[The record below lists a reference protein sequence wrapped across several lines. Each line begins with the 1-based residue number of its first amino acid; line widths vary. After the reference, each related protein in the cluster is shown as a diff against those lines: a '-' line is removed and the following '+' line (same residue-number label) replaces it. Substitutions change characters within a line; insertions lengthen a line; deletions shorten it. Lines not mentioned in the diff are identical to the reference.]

1 MPHQTSGPGIV
12 DSPQTACQDRAVT
25 IEAVPRSDV
34 VAAERGR
41 ILSSLLSD
49 LTALVDAAIE
59 AMRVEIPAYAAQGEG
74 FFADVRE
81 QVAAHYRTKLTAFLE
96 EREVTLDEVTFIRG
110 AAMRRA
116 RAGLALEHY
125 INAFRVGEKV
135 LWDAIVARAGEH
147 PLGHEAALTL
157 AAPLMR
163 YVDFVTTHAA
173 HAYVEFQQFALAD
186 ADRERRDLLD
196 VLLTGELPA
205 DGPLRRLAEQYG
217 IGADMPTAVV
227 VATARGGGGSEPPH
241 AARAALAAAGTPDA
255 KTLVVVRR
263 SEIVAICAFGLRA
276 DIGAACDQ
284 LDRAYEHLRR
294 EGIELAIGVSALA
307 LGIRDLPRAYHE
319 AREALERV
327 RETGGVAALPRLSPF
342 DYLILRND
350 ETARRLLDP
359 ELRRFLEEDR
369 TRGGV
374 LCETIRAFAG
384 ADLRVRETAER
395 LHVHPNTAQY
405 RLRRIQERTKR
416 NPRRIADLI
425 ELLVAIQLEPS
436 ARG

>member
-1 MPHQTSGPGIV
+1 
-12 DSPQTACQDRAVT
+12 VT

-49 LTALVDAAIE
+49 LSALVDASLE
-59 AMRVEIPAYAAQGEG
+59 AMRAEIPAYAAQGEG
-74 FFADVRE
+74 FFEDVRE

-96 EREVTLDEVTFIRG
+96 EREVTLEEVSFIRG

-116 RAGLALEHY
+116 RAGLALEYY

-147 PLGHEAALTL
+147 PFGHEAALTL

-196 VLLTGELPA
+196 LLVAGDLPA
-205 DGPLRRLAEQYG
+205 EGPLRALAQHYG
-217 IGADMPTAVV
+217 IGAGTPMAVV
-227 VATARGGGGSEPPH
+227 LATARGSGASEPPH
-241 AARAALAAAGTPDA
+241 AARTALAAPGSPETKAI
-255 KTLVVVRR
+255 VVARR
-263 SEIVAICAFGLRA
+263 SEIVAIWALGPRV
-276 DIGAACDQ
+276 DIGAACDR
-284 LDRAYEHLRR
+284 LDRDYEHLRR

-307 LGIRDLPRAYHE
+307 HGVEDLPRAHQE
-319 AREALERV
+319 AREAVERV

-342 DYLILRND
+342 DYLIMRND

-359 ELRRFLEEDR
+359 ELRRFLAEDR
-369 TRGGV
+369 GRGAV
-374 LCETIRAFAG
+374 LCDTIRAFAG
-384 ADLRVRETAER
+384 ADLRLRETAER

-405 RLRRIQERTKR
+405 RLRRIQERSKR

-425 ELLVAIQLEPS
+425 ELLVAIQLEPP

>member
-1 MPHQTSGPGIV
+1 M
-12 DSPQTACQDRAVT
+12 T

-49 LTALVDAAIE
+49 LSALVDTAIE
-59 AMRVEIPAYAAQGEG
+59 AMRAEIPAYEAQGDG
-74 FFADVRE
+74 FFEDVRE

-96 EREVTLDEVTFIRG
+96 ERQVTLEEVGFIRG

-135 LWDAIVARAGEH
+135 LWDAIVDRAGEH

-196 VLLTGELPA
+196 LLLAGDLPSEGA
-205 DGPLRRLAEQYG
+205 LRTLARQYG
-217 IGADMPTAVV
+217 IDAETPAVV
-227 VATARGGGGSEPPH
+227 VVALARGGGNEPPH
-241 AARAALAAAGTPDA
+241 AARTALTAASSPETKA
-255 KTLVVVRR
+255 LVVARR
-263 SEIVAICAFGLRA
+263 NEIVAIWSLGARA
-276 DIGAACDQ
+276 DIAVACDR

-294 EGIELAIGVSALA
+294 EGVELAIGVSALA
-307 LGIRDLPRAYHE
+307 HRVKDLPRAYHE
-319 AREALERV
+319 AREAVDRV
-327 RETGGVAALPRLSPF
+327 REAGGVAALPRLSPF
-342 DYLILRND
+342 DYLVLRND

-359 ELRRFLEEDR
+359 ELRRFLAEDR
-369 TRGGV
+369 ARGGV

-384 ADLRVRETAER
+384 ANLRLRDTAER

-405 RLRRIQERTKR
+405 RLRRIKERTKR
-416 NPRRIADLI
+416 NPRHIADLM
-425 ELLVAIQLEPS
+425 ELLVAIQLERP
-436 ARG
+436 A

>member
-1 MPHQTSGPGIV
+1 M
-12 DSPQTACQDRAVT
+12 
-25 IEAVPRSDV
+25 PRSDV

-49 LTALVDAAIE
+49 LSALVDTAIE
-59 AMRVEIPAYAAQGEG
+59 AMRAEIPAYEAQGDG
-74 FFADVRE
+74 FFEDVRE

-96 EREVTLDEVTFIRG
+96 ERQVTLEEVGFIRG

-135 LWDAIVARAGEH
+135 LWDAIVDRAGEH

-173 HAYVEFQQFALAD
+173 RAYVEFQQFALAD

-196 VLLTGELPA
+196 LLLAGDLPSEGA
-205 DGPLRRLAEQYG
+205 LRTLARQYG
-217 IGADMPTAVV
+217 IDAETPAVV
-227 VATARGGGGSEPPH
+227 VVAMARGGGGGSEPPH
-241 AARAALAAAGTPDA
+241 AVRTALTTAGSPETKA
-255 KTLVVVRR
+255 LVVPRR
-263 SEIVAICAFGLRA
+263 NEIVAIWSLGARS
-276 DIGAACDQ
+276 DIGAACDR
-284 LDRAYEHLRR
+284 LDRAYEHLRQ
-294 EGIELAIGVSALA
+294 EGVELAIGVSALA
-307 LGIRDLPRAYHE
+307 HEVKDLPRAYHE
-319 AREALERV
+319 AREAVDRV
-327 RETGGVAALPRLSPF
+327 REEGGVAALPRLSPF
-342 DYLILRND
+342 DYLLLRHD

-359 ELRRFLEEDR
+359 ELRRFLDEDR
-369 TRGGV
+369 ARGSV
-374 LCETIRAFAG
+374 LRETIRAFAG
-384 ADLRVRETAER
+384 ADLRLRETAER

-405 RLRRIQERTKR
+405 RLRRIQERTQR

-425 ELLVAIQLEPS
+425 ELLVAIQLERPAS
-436 ARG
+436 G

>member
-1 MPHQTSGPGIV
+1 V
-12 DSPQTACQDRAVT
+12 VT

-49 LTALVDAAIE
+49 LSALVDAAIE
-59 AMRVEIPAYAAQGEG
+59 AMRAEIPAYAAQGDG

-96 EREVTLDEVTFIRG
+96 QREVTLDEVGFIRG

-147 PLGHEAALTL
+147 PFGHEAALTL

-196 VLLTGELPA
+196 VLLAGDLPA
-205 DGPLRRLAEQYG
+205 DGPLHALAEQYG
-217 IGADMPTAVV
+217 IAADVPTAVV
-227 VATARGGGGSEPPH
+227 VAVARGGGGSEPPH
-241 AARAALAAAGTPDA
+241 AARSALAASGSPDT
-255 KTLVVVRR
+255 KTLVVARR
-263 SEIVAICAFGLRA
+263 NEIVAIWAFGARG
-276 DIGAACDQ
+276 DIGAACDL
-284 LDRAYEHLRR
+284 LDRTFEHLRR
-294 EGIELAIGVSALA
+294 EGIELAIGVSAPA
-307 LGIRDLPRAYHE
+307 HGVRDLPRAYHE
-319 AREALERV
+319 AREALDRV
-327 RETGGVAALPRLSPF
+327 REAGGVAALPRLSPF
-342 DYLILRND
+342 DYLILRSN

-359 ELRRFLEEDR
+359 ELRRFLEDDHS
-369 TRGGV
+369 RGDV
-374 LCETIRAFAG
+374 LCQTIRAFAE
-384 ADLRVRETAER
+384 ADLRLRETAER

-425 ELLVAIQLEPS
+425 ELLVAIQLESPG
-436 ARG
+436 RG

>member
-1 MPHQTSGPGIV
+1 V
-12 DSPQTACQDRAVT
+12 VT
-25 IEAVPRSDV
+25 IEAMPRSDV

-49 LTALVDAAIE
+49 LSALVDAAIE
-59 AMRVEIPAYAAQGEG
+59 AMRAEIPAYAAQGDG

-96 EREVTLDEVTFIRG
+96 QREVTLDEVGFIRG

-147 PLGHEAALTL
+147 PFGHEAALTM

-196 VLLTGELPA
+196 VLLAGDLPA
-205 DGPLRRLAEQYG
+205 DGPLHALAEQYG
-217 IGADMPTAVV
+217 IAADVPTAVV
-227 VATARGGGGSEPPH
+227 VAVARGGGGSEPPH
-241 AARAALAAAGTPDA
+241 AARSALAASGSPDT
-255 KTLVVVRR
+255 KTLVVARR
-263 SEIVAICAFGLRA
+263 NEIVAIWAFGARG
-276 DIGAACDQ
+276 DIGAACDL
-284 LDRAYEHLRR
+284 LDRTFEHLRR
-294 EGIELAIGVSALA
+294 EGIELAIGVSAPA
-307 LGIRDLPRAYHE
+307 HGVRDLPRAYHE
-319 AREALERV
+319 ACEALDRV
-327 RETGGVAALPRLSPF
+327 REAGGVAALPRLSPF
-342 DYLILRND
+342 DYLILRSN

-359 ELRRFLEEDR
+359 ELRRFLEDDHS
-369 TRGGV
+369 RGDV
-374 LCETIRAFAG
+374 LCQTIRAFAE
-384 ADLRVRETAER
+384 ADLRLRETAER

-425 ELLVAIQLEPS
+425 ELLVAIQLESP

>member
-1 MPHQTSGPGIV
+1 V
-12 DSPQTACQDRAVT
+12 VT

-49 LTALVDAAIE
+49 LSALVDAAIE
-59 AMRVEIPAYAAQGEG
+59 AMRAEIPAYAAQGDG

-96 EREVTLDEVTFIRG
+96 EREVTLDEVGFIRG

-147 PLGHEAALTL
+147 PFGHEAALTL

-196 VLLTGELPA
+196 VLLAGDFPA
-205 DGPLRRLAEQYG
+205 DGPLRALAEQCG
-217 IGADMPTAVV
+217 IGADVTTAVV
-227 VATARGGGGSEPPH
+227 VATARGGGGSDPPH
-241 AARAALAAAGTPDA
+241 AARAALAAAGSPDV
-255 KTLVVVRR
+255 KTLVVARR
-263 SEIVAICAFGLRA
+263 SEIVAIWTFGARV
-276 DIGAACDQ
+276 DIGVACDH
-284 LDRAYEHLRR
+284 LDRTFEHLRR

-307 LGIRDLPRAYHE
+307 HRVRDLPRAYHE
-319 AREALERV
+319 AREAVDRV

-342 DYLILRND
+342 DYLLMRSN

-359 ELRRFLEEDR
+359 ELRRFLEDDR
-369 TRGGV
+369 SRGGV
-374 LCETIRAFAG
+374 LCQTIHAFAE
-384 ADLRVRETAER
+384 ADLRLRETAER

-425 ELLVAIQLEPS
+425 ELLVAIQLEPQ

>member
-1 MPHQTSGPGIV
+1 
-12 DSPQTACQDRAVT
+12 VT

-49 LTALVDAAIE
+49 LSALVDASLE
-59 AMRVEIPAYAAQGEG
+59 AMRAEIPAYAAQGEG
-74 FFADVRE
+74 FFEDVRE

-96 EREVTLDEVTFIRG
+96 EREVTLEEVSFIRG

-116 RAGLALEHY
+116 RAGLALEYY

-147 PLGHEAALTL
+147 PFGHEAALTL

-196 VLLTGELPA
+196 VLLGGDLPTE
-205 DGPLRRLAEQYG
+205 GPLHALAQQYG
-217 IGADMPTAVV
+217 IAVEAPTAVV
-227 VATARGGGGSEPPH
+227 VAIARGGGGTESPH
-241 AARAALAAAGTPDA
+241 AARAALAAAGSPQT
-255 KTLVVVRR
+255 KTLVVARR
-263 SEIVAICAFGLRA
+263 GELVAIWSFRARA
-276 DIGAACDQ
+276 DVGVACDQ
-284 LDRAYEHLRR
+284 LDRAYEHLRQ
-294 EGIELAIGVSALA
+294 EGLELAVGVSALTE
-307 LGIRDLPRAYHE
+307 GVKDLPRAYHE
-319 AREALERV
+319 AREEVDRV
-327 RETGGVAALPRLSPF
+327 RDAGGVAALPRLSPF
-342 DYLILRND
+342 DYLMLRND
-350 ETARRLLDP
+350 ATARRLLDP
-359 ELRRFLEEDR
+359 ELRRFLAEDR
-369 TRGGV
+369 SRGGV
-374 LCETIRAFAG
+374 LCETIEAFAG
-384 ADLRVRETAER
+384 ADLRLRETAER

-405 RLRRIQERTKR
+405 RLRRTQERTKR
-416 NPRRIADLI
+416 NPRRVADLI
-425 ELLVAIQLEPS
+425 ELLVAIQLEPP

>member
-1 MPHQTSGPGIV
+1 
-12 DSPQTACQDRAVT
+12 VT

-49 LTALVDAAIE
+49 LSALVDAALE
-59 AMRVEIPAYAAQGEG
+59 AMRAEIPAYEAQGDG
-74 FFADVRE
+74 FFEDVRE

-96 EREVTLDEVTFIRG
+96 ERQVTLEEVGFIRS

-135 LWDAIVARAGEH
+135 LWDAIVDRAGEH

-196 VLLTGELPA
+196 LLLAGDLPSE
-205 DGPLRRLAEQYG
+205 GPSRTLARQYG
-217 IGADMPTAVV
+217 VDAETPAVV
-227 VATARGGGGSEPPH
+227 VVAIARGGGGGSEPPH
-241 AARAALAAAGTPDA
+241 AVRTALTTAGSPETKA
-255 KTLVVVRR
+255 LVVARR
-263 SEIVAICAFGLRA
+263 SEIVAIWSLGARS
-276 DIGAACDQ
+276 DIGVACDR
-284 LDRAYEHLRR
+284 LDRAYEHLGR
-294 EGIELAIGVSALA
+294 EGVELAIGVSALA
-307 LGIRDLPRAYHE
+307 HGVKDLPRAYHE
-319 AREALERV
+319 AREAVDRV
-327 RETGGVAALPRLSPF
+327 REEGGVAALPRVSPF
-342 DYLILRND
+342 DYLLLHND

-369 TRGGV
+369 ARGSV

-384 ADLRVRETAER
+384 ADLRLRETAER

-405 RLRRIQERTKR
+405 RLRRIQERTQR

-425 ELLVAIQLEPS
+425 ELLVAIQLERP
-436 ARG
+436 A

>member
-1 MPHQTSGPGIV
+1 
-12 DSPQTACQDRAVT
+12 VT
-25 IEAVPRSDV
+25 IEAVPRSAV

-49 LTALVDAAIE
+49 LTGLVDAAIE
-59 AMRVEIPAYAAQGEG
+59 AMRAEIPAYAAQGDG
-74 FFADVRE
+74 FFTDVRE

-96 EREVTLDEVTFIRG
+96 EREVTLDEVSFIRG

-196 VLLTGELPA
+196 VLLTGDLPA
-205 DGPLRRLAEQYG
+205 DGPLRTLAEQYG
-217 IGADMPTAVV
+217 IGAEVPTAVV
-227 VATARGGGGSEPPH
+227 VATARSGAGTEPPH
-241 AARAALAAAGTPDA
+241 AARAALAAGGAADV
-255 KTLVVVRR
+255 KSLVVARR
-263 SEIVAICAFGLRA
+263 GELVAVWAFGARA
-276 DIGAACDQ
+276 DVGAACDQ
-284 LDRAYEHLRR
+284 LDRAYDHLRR

-307 LGIRDLPRAYHE
+307 RGVRDLPRAYHE
-319 AREALERV
+319 AREAADRV
-327 RETGGVAALPRLSPF
+327 RETGGVTALPRLSPF

-359 ELRRFLEEDR
+359 ELRRFLDDDR
-369 TRGGV
+369 GRGGV
-374 LCETIRAFAG
+374 LCQTIQTFAE
-384 ADLRVRETAER
+384 ADLRLRETAER

-405 RLRRIQERTKR
+405 RLKRIQERTKR

-425 ELLVAIQLEPS
+425 ELLVAIQLEPP

>member
-1 MPHQTSGPGIV
+1 V
-12 DSPQTACQDRAVT
+12 VT

-49 LTALVDAAIE
+49 LSALVDAAIE
-59 AMRVEIPAYAAQGEG
+59 AMRAEIPAYAAQGDG

-96 EREVTLDEVTFIRG
+96 QREVTLDEVGFIRG

-147 PLGHEAALTL
+147 PFGHEAALTL

-196 VLLTGELPA
+196 VLLAGDLPA
-205 DGPLRRLAEQYG
+205 DGPLHALAEQYG
-217 IGADMPTAVV
+217 IAADVPTAVV
-227 VATARGGGGSEPPH
+227 VAVARGGGGSEPPH
-241 AARAALAAAGTPDA
+241 AARSALAASGSPDT
-255 KTLVVVRR
+255 KTLVVARR
-263 SEIVAICAFGLRA
+263 NEIVAIWAFGARG
-276 DIGAACDQ
+276 DIGAACDL
-284 LDRAYEHLRR
+284 LDRTFEHLRR
-294 EGIELAIGVSALA
+294 EGIELAIGVSAPA
-307 LGIRDLPRAYHE
+307 HGVRDLPRAYHE
-319 AREALERV
+319 AREALDRV

-342 DYLILRND
+342 DYLILRSN

-359 ELRRFLEEDR
+359 ELRRFLEDDHS
-369 TRGGV
+369 RGDV
-374 LCETIRAFAG
+374 LCQTIRAFAE
-384 ADLRVRETAER
+384 ADLRLRDTAER

-405 RLRRIQERTKR
+405 RLRRIEERTGR
-416 NPRRIADLI
+416 NPRRVRDLI
-425 ELLVAIQLEPS
+425 ELLVAIALEEDVS
-436 ARG
+436 R

>member
-1 MPHQTSGPGIV
+1 
-12 DSPQTACQDRAVT
+12 VT

-59 AMRVEIPAYAAQGEG
+59 AMRTEIPAYAAQGDG
-74 FFADVRE
+74 FFTDVRE

-96 EREVTLDEVTFIRG
+96 EREVTLDEVSFIRG

-135 LWDAIVARAGEH
+135 LWDAIVTRAGEH

-196 VLLTGELPA
+196 VLLTGDLPA
-205 DGPLRRLAEQYG
+205 DGPLRTLAEQHG
-217 IGADMPTAVV
+217 IGAEMPTAVV
-227 VATARGGGGSEPPH
+227 VATARSRAGNEPPH
-241 AARAALAAAGTPDA
+241 AARAALAAGGAADV
-255 KTLVVVRR
+255 KSLVVVRR
-263 SEIVAICAFGLRA
+263 GELVAVWAFGTRA
-276 DIGAACDQ
+276 DVGAACDQ
-284 LDRAYEHLRR
+284 LDHVYDHLRR

-307 LGIRDLPRAYHE
+307 HGVRDLPRAYQE
-319 AREALERV
+319 AREAADRI
-327 RETGGVAALPRLSPF
+327 RETGGVTALPRLSPF
-342 DYLILRND
+342 DYLMLRNN

-359 ELRRFLEEDR
+359 ELRRFLEDDR
-369 TRGGV
+369 GRGGV
-374 LCETIRAFAG
+374 LCQTIQTFAE
-384 ADLRVRETAER
+384 ADLRLRETAER

-425 ELLVAIQLEPS
+425 ELLVAIQLERP

>member
-1 MPHQTSGPGIV
+1 M
-12 DSPQTACQDRAVT
+12 
-25 IEAVPRSDV
+25 PRSDV

-49 LTALVDAAIE
+49 LSALVDAAIE
-59 AMRVEIPAYAAQGEG
+59 AMRAEIPAYAAQGDG

-96 EREVTLDEVTFIRG
+96 QREVTLDEVGFIRG

-147 PLGHEAALTL
+147 PFGHEAALTM

-196 VLLTGELPA
+196 VLLAGDLPA
-205 DGPLRRLAEQYG
+205 DGPLHALAEQYG
-217 IGADMPTAVV
+217 IAADVPTAVV
-227 VATARGGGGSEPPH
+227 VAVARGGGGSEPPH
-241 AARAALAAAGTPDA
+241 AARSALAASGSPDT
-255 KTLVVVRR
+255 KTLVVARR
-263 SEIVAICAFGLRA
+263 NEIVAIWAFGARG
-276 DIGAACDQ
+276 DIGAACDL
-284 LDRAYEHLRR
+284 LDRTFEHLRR
-294 EGIELAIGVSALA
+294 ERIELAIGVSAPA
-307 LGIRDLPRAYHE
+307 HGVRDLPRAYHE
-319 AREALERV
+319 AREALDRV
-327 RETGGVAALPRLSPF
+327 REAGGVAALPRLSPF
-342 DYLILRND
+342 DYLILRSN

-359 ELRRFLEEDR
+359 ELRRFLEDDHS
-369 TRGGV
+369 RGDV
-374 LCETIRAFAG
+374 LCQTIRAFAE
-384 ADLRVRETAER
+384 ADLRLRETAER

-425 ELLVAIQLEPS
+425 ELLVAIQLESP

>member
-1 MPHQTSGPGIV
+1 
-12 DSPQTACQDRAVT
+12 VT
-25 IEAVPRSDV
+25 IEALPRSDV

-49 LTALVDAAIE
+49 LSVLVDAAIE
-59 AMRVEIPAYAAQGEG
+59 AMRAEIPAYTAQGDG
-74 FFADVRE
+74 FFEDVRE

-96 EREVTLDEVTFIRG
+96 ERQVTLEEVGFIRG

-135 LWDAIVARAGEH
+135 LWDAIVDRAGEH

-196 VLLTGELPA
+196 LLLAGDLPA
-205 DGPLRRLAEQYG
+205 EGALRTLARQYA
-217 IGADMPTAVV
+217 IDAETPAVV
-227 VATARGGGGSEPPH
+227 VVALTRGGGNEPPH
-241 AARAALAAAGTPDA
+241 AARTALTAASSPET
-255 KTLVVVRR
+255 KVLVVARR
-263 SEIVAICAFGLRA
+263 NEIVAIWSLGVRA
-276 DIGAACDQ
+276 DIGVACDRV
-284 LDRAYEHLRR
+284 DRAYEHLRR
-294 EGIELAIGVSALA
+294 EGVELAIGVSALA
-307 LGIRDLPRAYHE
+307 HRVKDLPRAYHE
-319 AREALERV
+319 AREAVDRV
-327 RETGGVAALPRLSPF
+327 REAGGVAALPRLSPF
-342 DYLILRND
+342 DYLVLRND
-350 ETARRLLDP
+350 ETARRLVDP
-359 ELRRFLEEDR
+359 ELRRFLDEDR
-369 TRGGV
+369 ARGGV

-384 ADLRVRETAER
+384 ADLRLRDTAER

-416 NPRRIADLI
+416 NPRHIADLM
-425 ELLVAIQLEPS
+425 ELLVAIQLERP
-436 ARG
+436 A

>member
-1 MPHQTSGPGIV
+1 
-12 DSPQTACQDRAVT
+12 VT

-49 LTALVDAAIE
+49 LSVLVDAAIE
-59 AMRVEIPAYAAQGEG
+59 AMRAEIPAYAAQGEG
-74 FFADVRE
+74 FFEDVRE

-96 EREVTLDEVTFIRG
+96 DRQVTLEEVGFIRG

-116 RAGLALEHY
+116 RAGLALEDY

-147 PLGHEAALTL
+147 PFGHEAALTL

-196 VLLTGELPA
+196 LLVAGDLPA
-205 DGPLRRLAEQYG
+205 EGPLRALAQHHG
-217 IGADMPTAVV
+217 IGAGTPMAVAL
-227 VATARGGGGSEPPH
+227 ATARGGGASEPPH
-241 AARAALAAAGTPDA
+241 AARAALAAPGSPEIKA
-255 KTLVVVRR
+255 VVVARR
-263 SEIVAICAFGLRA
+263 GEIVAIWALGRRA
-276 DIGAACDQ
+276 DIGAACDH
-284 LDRAYEHLRR
+284 LDHAYEHLRQ

-307 LGIRDLPRAYHE
+307 HGVEDLPRAHQE
-319 AREALERV
+319 AREAVERV

-342 DYLILRND
+342 DYLITRND

-359 ELRRFLEEDR
+359 ELRRFLDEDR
-369 TRGGV
+369 NRGGV
-374 LCETIRAFAG
+374 LCQTIRAFAA
-384 ADLRVRETAER
+384 ADLRLRETAER

-425 ELLVAIQLEPS
+425 ELLVAIRLEPP

>member
-1 MPHQTSGPGIV
+1 M
-12 DSPQTACQDRAVT
+12 
-25 IEAVPRSDV
+25 PRSDV

-49 LTALVDAAIE
+49 LSALVDAAIE
-59 AMRVEIPAYAAQGEG
+59 AMRAEIPAYAGQGEG
-74 FFADVRE
+74 FFEDVRE

-96 EREVTLDEVTFIRG
+96 ERQVTLEEVGFIRG

-135 LWDAIVARAGEH
+135 LWDAIVERAGEH
-147 PLGHEAALTL
+147 PFGHEAALTL

-196 VLLTGELPA
+196 LLLAGDLPA
-205 DGPLRRLAEQYG
+205 EGALHTLARQYA
-217 IGADMPTAVV
+217 IDAEKPAVV
-227 VATARGGGGSEPPH
+227 VVALARGGGNEPPH
-241 AARAALAAAGTPDA
+241 AARTALTAASSPETKA
-255 KTLVVVRR
+255 LVVARR
-263 SEIVAICAFGLRA
+263 NEIVAIWSLGARA
-276 DIGAACDQ
+276 DIAVACDR

-294 EGIELAIGVSALA
+294 EGVELAIGVSALA
-307 LGIRDLPRAYHE
+307 HRVKDLPRAYHE
-319 AREALERV
+319 AREAVDRV
-327 RETGGVAALPRLSPF
+327 REAGGVAALPRLSPF
-342 DYLILRND
+342 DYLVLRND

-359 ELRRFLEEDR
+359 ELRRFLAEDR
-369 TRGGV
+369 ARGGV

-384 ADLRVRETAER
+384 ADLRLRDTAER

-405 RLRRIQERTKR
+405 RLRRIRERTKR
-416 NPRRIADLI
+416 NPRHIADLM
-425 ELLVAIQLEPS
+425 ELLVAIQLERP
-436 ARG
+436 A

>member
-1 MPHQTSGPGIV
+1 
-12 DSPQTACQDRAVT
+12 VT

-49 LTALVDAAIE
+49 LSALVDAAIE
-59 AMRVEIPAYAAQGEG
+59 AMRAEIPAYATQGDG
-74 FFADVRE
+74 FFEDVRE
-81 QVAAHYRTKLTAFLE
+81 QVASHYRTKLTAFLE
-96 EREVTLDEVTFIRG
+96 ERQVTLEEVGFIRG

-135 LWDAIVARAGEH
+135 LWDAIVDRAGEH

-196 VLLTGELPA
+196 LLLAGDLPGEGA
-205 DGPLRRLAEQYG
+205 LRTLARQYRVD
-217 IGADMPTAVV
+217 AETPAVV
-227 VATARGGGGSEPPH
+227 VVAVARAGGGGSEPPH
-241 AARAALAAAGTPDA
+241 AVRTALTTAGLPETKA
-255 KTLVVVRR
+255 LVVARR
-263 SEIVAICAFGLRA
+263 SEIVAIWSLGARS
-276 DIGAACDQ
+276 DIGVACDR
-284 LDRAYEHLRR
+284 LDRAYEHLLS
-294 EGIELAIGVSALA
+294 EGVELAIGVSALA
-307 LGIRDLPRAYHE
+307 HGVKDLPRAYHE
-319 AREALERV
+319 AREAVDRV
-327 RETGGVAALPRLSPF
+327 REEGGVAALPRLSPF
-342 DYLILRND
+342 DYLLLRND

-359 ELRRFLEEDR
+359 ELRRFLDEDR
-369 TRGGV
+369 GRGGV

-384 ADLRVRETAER
+384 ADLRLRETAER

-425 ELLVAIQLEPS
+425 ELLVAIQLEGP
-436 ARG
+436 APG

>member
-1 MPHQTSGPGIV
+1 V
-12 DSPQTACQDRAVT
+12 VT

-49 LTALVDAAIE
+49 LSALVDAAIE
-59 AMRVEIPAYAAQGEG
+59 AMRAEIPAYAAQGDG

-96 EREVTLDEVTFIRG
+96 QREVTLDEVGFIRG

-147 PLGHEAALTL
+147 PFGHEAALTL

-196 VLLTGELPA
+196 VLLAGDLPA
-205 DGPLRRLAEQYG
+205 DGPLHALAEQYG
-217 IGADMPTAVV
+217 IAADVPTAVV
-227 VATARGGGGSEPPH
+227 VAVARGGGGSEPPH
-241 AARAALAAAGTPDA
+241 AARSALAASGSPDT
-255 KTLVVVRR
+255 KTLVVARR
-263 SEIVAICAFGLRA
+263 NEIVAIWAFGARG
-276 DIGAACDQ
+276 DIGAACDL
-284 LDRAYEHLRR
+284 LDRTFEHLRR
-294 EGIELAIGVSALA
+294 EGIELAIGVSAPA
-307 LGIRDLPRAYHE
+307 HGVRDLPRAYHE
-319 AREALERV
+319 AREALDRV
-327 RETGGVAALPRLSPF
+327 REAGGVAALPRLSPF
-342 DYLILRND
+342 DYLILRSN

-359 ELRRFLEEDR
+359 ELRRFLDDDHS
-369 TRGGV
+369 RGDV
-374 LCETIRAFAG
+374 LCQTIRAFAE
-384 ADLRVRETAER
+384 ADLRLRETAER

-425 ELLVAIQLEPS
+425 ELLVAIQLESPG
-436 ARG
+436 RG

>member
-1 MPHQTSGPGIV
+1 V
-12 DSPQTACQDRAVT
+12 VT

-49 LTALVDAAIE
+49 LSALVDAAIE
-59 AMRVEIPAYAAQGEG
+59 AMRAEIPAYAAQGDG

-96 EREVTLDEVTFIRG
+96 QREVTLDEVGFIRG

-147 PLGHEAALTL
+147 PFGHEAALTL

-196 VLLTGELPA
+196 VLLAGDLPA
-205 DGPLRRLAEQYG
+205 DGPLHALAEQYG
-217 IGADMPTAVV
+217 IAADVPTAVV
-227 VATARGGGGSEPPH
+227 VAVARGGGGSEPPH
-241 AARAALAAAGTPDA
+241 AARSALAATGSPDT
-255 KTLVVVRR
+255 KTLVVARR
-263 SEIVAICAFGLRA
+263 NEIVAIWAFGARG
-276 DIGAACDQ
+276 DIGAACDL
-284 LDRAYEHLRR
+284 LDRTFEHLRR
-294 EGIELAIGVSALA
+294 EGIELAIGVSAPA
-307 LGIRDLPRAYHE
+307 HGVRDLPRAYHE
-319 AREALERV
+319 AREALDRV
-327 RETGGVAALPRLSPF
+327 REAGGVAALPRLSPF

-425 ELLVAIQLEPS
+425 ELLVAIRLESP

>member
-1 MPHQTSGPGIV
+1 V
-12 DSPQTACQDRAVT
+12 VT

-49 LTALVDAAIE
+49 LSALVDAAIE
-59 AMRVEIPAYAAQGEG
+59 AMRAEIPAYAAQGDG

-96 EREVTLDEVTFIRG
+96 QREVTLDEVGFIRG

-147 PLGHEAALTL
+147 PFGHEAALTM

-196 VLLTGELPA
+196 VLLAGDLPA
-205 DGPLRRLAEQYG
+205 DGPLHALAEQYG
-217 IGADMPTAVV
+217 IAADVPTAVV
-227 VATARGGGGSEPPH
+227 VAVARGGGGSEPPH
-241 AARAALAAAGTPDA
+241 AARSALAASGSPDT
-255 KTLVVVRR
+255 KTLVVARR
-263 SEIVAICAFGLRA
+263 NEIVAIWAFGARG
-276 DIGAACDQ
+276 DIGAACDL
-284 LDRAYEHLRR
+284 LDRTFEHLRR
-294 EGIELAIGVSALA
+294 EGIELAIGVSAPA
-307 LGIRDLPRAYHE
+307 HGVRDLPRAYHE
-319 AREALERV
+319 ACEALDRV
-327 RETGGVAALPRLSPF
+327 REAGGVAALPRLSPF
-342 DYLILRND
+342 DYLILRSN

-359 ELRRFLEEDR
+359 ELRRFLEDDHS
-369 TRGGV
+369 RGDV
-374 LCETIRAFAG
+374 LCQTIRAFAE
-384 ADLRVRETAER
+384 ADLRLRETAER

-425 ELLVAIQLEPS
+425 ELLVAIQLESP

>member
-1 MPHQTSGPGIV
+1 
-12 DSPQTACQDRAVT
+12 VT
-25 IEAVPRSDV
+25 VEAVPRSDV

-49 LTALVDAAIE
+49 LSALVDAAIE
-59 AMRVEIPAYAAQGEG
+59 AMRAEIPAYAAQGDG
-74 FFADVRE
+74 FFEDVRE

-96 EREVTLDEVTFIRG
+96 ERQVTLEEVGFIRG

-135 LWDAIVARAGEH
+135 LWDAIVARAGDH
-147 PLGHEAALTL
+147 PFGHEAALTL

-163 YVDFVTTHAA
+163 YVDFVTTQAA

-196 VLLTGELPA
+196 LLLAGDLPA
-205 DGPLRRLAEQYG
+205 EGALRTLARQYR
-217 IGADMPTAVV
+217 IDAETPAVV
-227 VATARGGGGSEPPH
+227 VVAMTRTGSGGSEPPH
-241 AARAALAAAGTPDA
+241 AARTALTTADSPETKA
-255 KTLVVVRR
+255 LVVARR
-263 SEIVAICAFGLRA
+263 SEIVAIWSLGARS
-276 DIGAACDQ
+276 DIGVACDR
-284 LDRAYEHLRR
+284 LDGAYEHLRR
-294 EGIELAIGVSALA
+294 EGVQLAIGVSALA
-307 LGIRDLPRAYHE
+307 NGVKDLPRAYHE
-319 AREALERV
+319 AREAVDRV
-327 RETGGVAALPRLSPF
+327 REEGGVAALPRLSPF
-342 DYLILRND
+342 DYLLRRND

-359 ELRRFLEEDR
+359 ELRRFLDDDR
-369 TRGGV
+369 GRGSV

-384 ADLRVRETAER
+384 ADLRLRETAER

-416 NPRRIADLI
+416 NPRHIADLM
-425 ELLVAIQLEPS
+425 ELLVAIQLERP
-436 ARG
+436 A

>member
-1 MPHQTSGPGIV
+1 V
-12 DSPQTACQDRAVT
+12 VT

-49 LTALVDAAIE
+49 LSALVDAAIE
-59 AMRVEIPAYAAQGEG
+59 AMRAEIPAYAAQGDG

-96 EREVTLDEVTFIRG
+96 QREVTLDEVGFIRG

-147 PLGHEAALTL
+147 PFGHEAALTL

-196 VLLTGELPA
+196 VLLAGDLPA
-205 DGPLRRLAEQYG
+205 DGPLHALAEQYG
-217 IGADMPTAVV
+217 IAADVPTAVV
-227 VATARGGGGSEPPH
+227 VAVARGGGGSEPPH
-241 AARAALAAAGTPDA
+241 AARSALAASGSPDT
-255 KTLVVVRR
+255 KTLVVARR
-263 SEIVAICAFGLRA
+263 NEIVAIWAFGARG
-276 DIGAACDQ
+276 DIGAACDL
-284 LDRAYEHLRR
+284 LDRTFEHLRR
-294 EGIELAIGVSALA
+294 EGIELAIGVSAPA
-307 LGIRDLPRAYHE
+307 QGVRDLPRAYHE
-319 AREALERV
+319 AREALDRV
-327 RETGGVAALPRLSPF
+327 REAGGVAALPRLSPF
-342 DYLILRND
+342 DYLILRSN

-359 ELRRFLEEDR
+359 ELRRFLEDDHS
-369 TRGGV
+369 RGDV
-374 LCETIRAFAG
+374 LCQTIRAFAE
-384 ADLRVRETAER
+384 ADLRLRDTAER

-425 ELLVAIQLEPS
+425 ELLVAIQLESPG
-436 ARG
+436 RG

>member
-1 MPHQTSGPGIV
+1 V
-12 DSPQTACQDRAVT
+12 VT

-49 LTALVDAAIE
+49 LSALVDAAIE
-59 AMRVEIPAYAAQGEG
+59 AMRAEIPAYAAQGDG

-96 EREVTLDEVTFIRG
+96 QREVTLDEVGFIRG

-147 PLGHEAALTL
+147 PFGHEAALTL

-196 VLLTGELPA
+196 VLLAGDLPA
-205 DGPLRRLAEQYG
+205 DGPLHALAEQYG
-217 IGADMPTAVV
+217 IAADVPTAVV
-227 VATARGGGGSEPPH
+227 VAVARGGGGSEPPH
-241 AARAALAAAGTPDA
+241 AARSALAASGSPDT
-255 KTLVVVRR
+255 KTLVVARR
-263 SEIVAICAFGLRA
+263 NEIVAIWAFGARG
-276 DIGAACDQ
+276 DIGAACDL
-284 LDRAYEHLRR
+284 LDRTFEHLRR
-294 EGIELAIGVSALA
+294 EGIELAIGVSAPA
-307 LGIRDLPRAYHE
+307 HGVRDLPRAYHE
-319 AREALERV
+319 ACEALDRV
-327 RETGGVAALPRLSPF
+327 REAGGVAALPRLSPF
-342 DYLILRND
+342 DYLILRSN

-359 ELRRFLEEDR
+359 ELRRFLEDDHS
-369 TRGGV
+369 RGDV
-374 LCETIRAFAG
+374 LCQTIRAFAE
-384 ADLRVRETAER
+384 ADLRLRETAER

-425 ELLVAIQLEPS
+425 ELLVAIQLESP